1 MKNFFV
7 SQQEIAEHFKVNR
20 TTIRAWTKS
29 GLPYLEADRGK
40 PAGYHIGHTLWWFLG
55 RERFKAME
63 YSGATALETIMLAR
77 LDVNEKMGEEADME
91 SKFDKELEI
100 YGFSPEEIAAARH
113 AMNGFLRG
121 WKQAVAIR
129 RKGIDQAREEQA
141 REETA
146 LPD

>member
-77 LDVNEKMGEEADME
+77 LDLNEKTGEEADME
-91 SKFDKELEI
+91 SKFDKGLEV

-113 AMNGFLRG
+113 AMAGFRRG
-121 WKQAVAIR
+121 WDNALCVR
-129 RKGIDQAREEQA
+129 RKSLKEFREHATE
-141 REETA
+141 
-146 LPD
+146 D

>member
-77 LDVNEKMGEEADME
+77 LDLNEKMEEADME
-91 SKFDKELEI
+91 SKFDKGLEV
-100 YGFSPEEIAAARH
+100 YGFSPEEISAARH
-113 AMNGFLRG
+113 AMAGFRRG
-121 WKQAVAIR
+121 WDNALCVR
-129 RKGIDQAREEQA
+129 RKSLKEFRERSTE
-141 REETA
+141 
-146 LPD
+146 D

>member
-40 PAGYHIGHTLWWFLG
+40 SAGYHIGHTLWWFLG

-77 LDVNEKMGEEADME
+77 LDLNEKTGEEADME
-91 SKFDKELEI
+91 SKFDKGLEV
-100 YGFSPEEIAAARH
+100 YGFSPEEISAARH
-113 AMNGFLRG
+113 AMAGFRRG
-121 WKQAVAIR
+121 WDNALCVR
-129 RKGIDQAREEQA
+129 RKSLKEFREHSTE
-141 REETA
+141 
-146 LPD
+146 D